1 MAKTRVVSRNLDPAL
16 DPRTLIAGVSING
29 ASIAYPFDTLLKQSP
44 ITDNV
49 GGIPIFIVLGDDQKT
64 VRVFERSI
72 DGRKLEFFVKPG
84 LSPLHLIDAETG
96 SDWDFSGKAIGG
108 TLTGK
113 KLKRIRSLNDYW
125 FDWKT
130 YHPNT
135 NVYHLRQY

>member
-1 MAKTRVVSRNLDPAL
+1 MAKTPVVSRIVDPAL

-29 ASIAYPFDTLLKQSP
+29 VSIAYPFDTLLKQSP
-44 ITDNV
+44 IADNA

-64 VRVFERSI
+64 VRVYESSI
-72 DGRKLEFFVKPG
+72 DGRQLEFFAKPG
-84 LSPLHLIDAETG
+84 VSPLHLIDAETG
-96 SDWDFSGKAIGG
+96 SDWNFAGKAVAG

-113 KLKRIRSLNDYW
+113 QLKRIPSLNDYW

-135 NVYHLRQY
+135 RIYHLQQH